1 MRIWFQ
7 NHCLLCAD
15 NAYDP
20 DVAASEL
27 RIDKCVIHGKPC
39 LLFQDNG
46 SGMDFEHLL
55 KMLRYVENKTNFY
68 LLKWCW
74 RVHAA
79 FFLLK
84 LHHHQLGGPK
94 AEEQKQKS
102 GGGGGILY
110 K

>member
-68 LLKWCW
+68 LLK
-74 RVHAA
+74 
-79 FFLLK
+79 
-84 LHHHQLGGPK
+84 
-94 AEEQKQKS
+94 
-102 GGGGGILY
+102 
-110 K
+110 